1 MIKELSIIFPLY
13 NEEKRLKN
21 TFTEIIKFKKRLK
34 KRKIEVIFIDD
45 GSKDKSKILID
56 KFIDKFNSKYFK
68 IRNIKLQKNMGK
80 GYALKEGV
88 RKSSLKWILTTDIDL
103 SVQLSQIFKWE
114 KNRLFKRKKVIFGSR
129 NLKESEVKKNFIRY
143 ILGKFFNFFVKTI
156 LNISL
161 FDTQCGFKIYQDK
174 IAKKLFSRLTNY
186 GFAHDLELV
195 LILKK
200 MKIPITELPVKW
212 THKAG
217 SKVSIFFDPLKMF
230 FNILYLKF
238 KYFPSKN

>member
-114 KNRLFKRKKVIFGSR
+114 KIDY
-129 NLKESEVKKNFIRY
+129 LKE
-143 ILGKFFNFFVKTI
+143 
-156 LNISL
+156 
-161 FDTQCGFKIYQDK
+161 
-174 IAKKLFSRLTNY
+174 KKLY
-186 GFAHDLELV
+186 LV
-195 LILKK
+195 LEI
-200 MKIPITELPVKW
+200 
-212 THKAG
+212 
-217 SKVSIFFDPLKMF
+217 
-230 FNILYLKF
+230 
-238 KYFPSKN
+238 